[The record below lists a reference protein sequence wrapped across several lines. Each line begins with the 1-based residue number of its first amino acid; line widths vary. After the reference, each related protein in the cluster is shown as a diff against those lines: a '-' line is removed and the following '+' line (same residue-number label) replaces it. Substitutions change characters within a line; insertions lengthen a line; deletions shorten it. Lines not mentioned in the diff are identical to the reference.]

1 MRKFKSKLTVA
12 MIILVVVTSFLS
24 VLFAILTVNGKFLE
38 RPEMRHVMFGLAA
51 GDVMLL
57 IILVSMIAIGFI
69 LVMRSIMKPILELD
83 KAVSKVT
90 EGDYNVK
97 VDTYNKAEA
106 IADLLDNFNRMVEQL
121 RNNEY
126 LHRDFSSNIS
136 HEFKTPLAII
146 KGYADLLEEGNLT
159 EEEQKNYAQYI
170 SKESKRLS
178 TLTANLLSL
187 SSLDYDKIHGRK
199 TTFSIDEQIRQAVL
213 NMEAKWLEK
222 NIDIELNLKE
232 VYFTGEE
239 ELINQVWYNLL
250 DNAIKFTE
258 DGGRISLSIDV
269 DQDGITVKDVHQDSV
284 TIKLEDTGV
293 GMDVETLKHIY
304 EQFYRGDTAKRYEGT
319 GLGLS
324 LVQRIIHLHDGKISA
339 DSKLGEGTCFTI
351 VLPMKTNKLFHRNL

>member
-1 MRKFKSKLTVA
+1 MRKFRSKLTAA

-51 GDVMLL
+51 GDVILL

-90 EGDYNVK
+90 AGDYNVK

-106 IADLLDNFNRMVEQL
+106 IVDLLDNFNTMVEQL

-126 LHRDFSSNIS
+126 LHKDFSSNIS

-146 KGYADLLEEGNLT
+146 KGYADLLEEGDLT
-159 EEEQKNYAQYI
+159 EEEQRNYAQYI
-170 SKESKRLS
+170 SRESKRLS

-187 SSLDYDKIHGRK
+187 SSLDYDKLHGRK
-199 TTFSIDEQIRQAVL
+199 TRISVDEQIRQAVL

-222 NIDIELNLKE
+222 NIDIELELNE

-239 ELINQVWYNLL
+239 ELINQVWFNLL
-250 DNAIKFTE
+250 DNAIKFTDE
-258 DGGRISLSIDV
+258 GGRIFVSADKHHEDIIV
-269 DQDGITVKDVHQDSV
+269 RI
-284 TIKLEDTGV
+284 EDTGV
-293 GMDVETLKHIY
+293 GMDEETLKHIY

-339 DSKLGEGTCFTI
+339 DSKPGEGTCFTVI
-351 VLPMKTNKLFHRNL
+351 LPIKTHK

>member
-1 MRKFKSKLTVA
+1 MRKFRSKLTAA

-51 GDVMLL
+51 GDVILL
-57 IILVSMIAIGFI
+57 IILITMIAIGFI

-90 EGDYNVK
+90 AGDYNVK

-106 IADLLDNFNRMVEQL
+106 IVDLLNNFNTMVEQL

-126 LHRDFSSNIS
+126 LHKDFSSNIS

-146 KGYADLLEEGNLT
+146 KGYADLLEEGDIT
-159 EEEQKNYAQYI
+159 EEEQRNYAQYI

-187 SSLDYDKIHGRK
+187 SSLDYDKLHGRK
-199 TTFSIDEQIRQAVL
+199 TRISIDEQIRQAVL

-222 NIDIELNLKE
+222 NIDIDLELKE
-232 VYFTGEE
+232 IFFTGEE
-239 ELINQVWYNLL
+239 ELLNQVWFNLL
-250 DNAIKFTE
+250 DNAIKFTDE
-258 DGGRISLSIDV
+258 SGRISISAGKHHDNIIV
-269 DQDGITVKDVHQDSV
+269 RI
-284 TIKLEDTGV
+284 EDNGV
-293 GMDVETLKHIY
+293 GMDEETLSHIY
-304 EQFYRGDTAKRYEGT
+304 EQFYRGNTATRYEGT

-324 LVQRIIHLHDGKISA
+324 LVQRIIHLHNGIISA

-351 VLPMKTNKLFHRNL
+351 VLPSNNYK

>member
-1 MRKFKSKLTVA
+1 MRKFRSKLTAA

-51 GDVMLL
+51 GDVILL
-57 IILVSMIAIGFI
+57 IILITMIAIGFI

-90 EGDYNVK
+90 AGDYNVK

-106 IADLLDNFNRMVEQL
+106 IVDLLDNFNTMVEQL

-126 LHRDFSSNIS
+126 LHKDFSSNIS

-146 KGYADLLEEGNLT
+146 KGYADLLEEGDLT
-159 EEEQKNYAQYI
+159 EEEQRNYAQYI
-170 SKESKRLS
+170 SRESKRLS

-187 SSLDYDKIHGRK
+187 SSLDYDKLHGRK
-199 TTFSIDEQIRQAVL
+199 TAISIDEQIRQAVL

-222 NIDIELNLKE
+222 NIDIDLELNE

-239 ELINQVWYNLL
+239 ELINQVWFNLL
-250 DNAIKFTE
+250 DNAIKFTDE
-258 DGGRISLSIDV
+258 GGRISVSAGKHHEDIIV
-269 DQDGITVKDVHQDSV
+269 RI
-284 TIKLEDTGV
+284 EDTGV
-293 GMDVETLKHIY
+293 GMDEKTLEHIY

-324 LVQRIIHLHDGKISA
+324 LVQRIIHLHDGKIKA
-339 DSKLGEGTCFTI
+339 ESKPGEGTCFTVI
-351 VLPMKTNKLFHRNL
+351 LPIKTHK

>member
-1 MRKFKSKLTVA
+1 MRKFRSKLTAA

-51 GDVMLL
+51 GDVILL
-57 IILVSMIAIGFI
+57 IILITMIAIGFI

-90 EGDYNVK
+90 AGDYNVK

-106 IADLLDNFNRMVEQL
+106 IVDLLDNFNTMVEQL

-126 LHRDFSSNIS
+126 LHKDFSSNIS

-146 KGYADLLEEGNLT
+146 KGYADLLEEGDLT
-159 EEEQKNYAQYI
+159 EEEQRNYAQYI
-170 SKESKRLS
+170 SRESKRLS

-187 SSLDYDKIHGRK
+187 SSLDYDKLHGRK
-199 TTFSIDEQIRQAVL
+199 TAISIDEQIRQAVL

-222 NIDIELNLKE
+222 NIDIDLELNE

-239 ELINQVWYNLL
+239 
-250 DNAIKFTE
+250 
-258 DGGRISLSIDV
+258 
-269 DQDGITVKDVHQDSV
+269 
-284 TIKLEDTGV
+284 
-293 GMDVETLKHIY
+293 
-304 EQFYRGDTAKRYEGT
+304 
-319 GLGLS
+319 
-324 LVQRIIHLHDGKISA
+324 
-339 DSKLGEGTCFTI
+339 
-351 VLPMKTNKLFHRNL
+351 